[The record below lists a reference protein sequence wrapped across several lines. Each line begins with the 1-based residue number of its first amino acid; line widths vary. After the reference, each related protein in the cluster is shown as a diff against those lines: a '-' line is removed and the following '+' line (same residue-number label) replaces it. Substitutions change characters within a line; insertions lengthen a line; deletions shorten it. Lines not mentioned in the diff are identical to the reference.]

1 MTSTPTPYRSTYAV
15 VLMLLLL
22 VVTPL
27 VFGALVHG
35 YDGKNYTAS
44 GGMDATNGTVR
55 VDDAWVDAP
64 AGVST
69 GAHADLR
76 LQLANDS
83 GRGDALQ
90 GVSTP
95 VAAQVRLLLHGKP
108 VQSLHLKPWSA
119 PDLEWPTHGAGIE
132 LVGVNR
138 PLKAGQWFPVTF
150 RFQHSRPITMQITA
164 GPLAHG
170 AR

>member
-1 MTSTPTPYRSTYAV
+1 MTSTPTLLRSTYAAI
-15 VLMLLLL
+15 LMLLIL
-22 VVTPL
+22 VVTAL
-27 VFGALVHG
+27 VFSARAQG
-35 YDGKNYTAS
+35 YDGKDYTAN
-44 GGMDATNGTVR
+44 GGVDATNGTIR
-55 VDDAWVDAP
+55 VDDTWVDAP
-64 AGVST
+64 SGVST
-69 GAHADLR
+69 GAHANLR

-95 VAAQVRLLLHGKP
+95 VAAQVRLTLHGKP
-108 VQSLHLKPWSA
+108 VRSLHLKPWSA
-119 PDLEWPTHGAGIE
+119 RDLEWPTHGIGIE

-138 PLKAGQWFPVTF
+138 PLQVGQWFPVTF